1 MELVGLNCPAQEGGK
16 SMNKKVDIKLDNG
29 DVIVMN
35 GKKVVFRAEKTKR
48 NIDIA
53 NSIYLYHKYNGKN
66 SRA

>member
-1 MELVGLNCPAQEGGK
+1 
-16 SMNKKVDIKLDNG
+16 MNKKVDIKLDNG

-53 NSIYLYHKYNGKN
+53 NSIY
-66 SRA
+66 RT

>member
-1 MELVGLNCPAQEGGK
+1 
-16 SMNKKVDIKLDNG
+16 MNKKVDIKLDNG